1 MYSETFTGKDLFGRL
16 REKNIFKERTKAFKS
31 GFRKNIAILGR
42 PFVGKTSLIKNFILE
57 LSAEGILPLYIEAR
71 EEAFEFFTQRFIG
84 ALLYQYLKL
93 KNAKVKKDDLK
104 TLIKHCEKPLPKTAE
119 AIIKAQHCLDKKD
132 YDGAYDIL
140 LDMPRLLLAD
150 SGCPCAVIIEEFD
163 KLATYKLT
171 QPFLVLGK
179 KIMSQHNIFYIV
191 TSSSVAYSKNILSEK
206 LQILFGNFEIME
218 LENFDFLTSKD
229 FLFSQLE
236 PFIISER
243 HIKFLIS
250 FTNGHPFYLDVL
262 SLKLKVLLSQSKK
275 RKVTTLL
282 LCKALSETLFYPL
295 GQLHQH
301 FNSIIYRHCISKNG
315 VDILSILLTLSEQNY
330 KLRRLIE
337 IIDHSPKSI
346 SCAISNLQNA
356 GLIEKVGALNRIEDS
371 VFRFWLK
378 TVYHRRRM
386 DFTQDSIFAQRAF
399 INSVKKISTDFTRS
413 SKEDLYEKIIDLF
426 KSFKDDAVQL
436 GQKRYRLPVFNDV
449 AIRIIGQN
457 GPYIIGHAKG
467 SNWICQIHERQI
479 CEKHI
484 LDFLKDTKSGK
495 YKFHRKILIAL
506 NGIDDNAKL
515 LSKES
520 GVWIWNLKVL
530 NLLLDLYAKHKV
542 VIY

>member
-1 MYSETFTGKDLFGRL
+1 
-16 REKNIFKERTKAFKS
+16 
-31 GFRKNIAILGR
+31 
-42 PFVGKTSLIKNFILE
+42 
-57 LSAEGILPLYIEAR
+57 
-71 EEAFEFFTQRFIG
+71 
-84 ALLYQYLKL
+84 
-93 KNAKVKKDDLK
+93 
-104 TLIKHCEKPLPKTAE
+104 
-119 AIIKAQHCLDKKD
+119 
-132 YDGAYDIL
+132 
-140 LDMPRLLLAD
+140 
-150 SGCPCAVIIEEFD
+150 
-163 KLATYKLT
+163 
-171 QPFLVLGK
+171 
-179 KIMSQHNIFYIV
+179 MSQHNIFYIV